1 MAINKVN
8 PYEVDKHVAEIYDQ
22 VETYSHDV
30 EFILNL
36 LSELKCQKILEPFCG
51 TGRVLVSL
59 AEAGYKVLGMD
70 SSGEMLNRL
79 QQKLQQLP
87 SETQKRI
94 ELKKDD
100 VTSCTWPKPF
110 DVVLLGGNC
119 LFELAHPDEQDTII
133 RKAVESLVPN
143 GYLFVDNDNIESELP
158 DSWCI
163 IDAESKAF
171 PSGICQ
177 DGTKLQEYS
186 KAIWVDKKR
195 KLWKAAR
202 RLEIVYANGD
212 IQEKK
217 WEIQKHPVGM
227 NEVVEWLL
235 KYDMEIISIYA
246 GTENIREFVKGDG
259 RATFWAKRKS

>member
-8 PYEVDKHVAEIYDQ
+8 PYEVDKHMAEVYDQ
-22 VETYSHDV
+22 VETYTHDV
-30 EFILNL
+30 EFILHL
-36 LSELKCQKILEPFCG
+36 LSELKCQEVLEPFCG
-51 TGRVLVSL
+51 TGRILLPL
-59 AEAGYKVLGMD
+59 AEAGYKVFGMD

-94 ELKKDD
+94 ELRKDD
-100 VTSCTWPKPF
+100 VTSCTWPKSF
-110 DVVLLGGNC
+110 DVVLLGENC

-143 GYLFVDNDNIESELP
+143 GYLFVDNDNIEDELP

-163 IDAESKAF
+163 IGAESEAF
-171 PSGICQ
+171 SSGICQ
-177 DGTKLQEYS
+177 DGTKLQGYG
-186 KAIWVDKKR
+186 KTIWVDKKR
-195 KLWKAAR
+195 KPWKAAR

-227 NEVVEWLL
+227 NEVMEWLL
-235 KYDMEIISIYA
+235 KYDMEIISVYA

-259 RATFWAKRKS
+259 RATFWAKQKS